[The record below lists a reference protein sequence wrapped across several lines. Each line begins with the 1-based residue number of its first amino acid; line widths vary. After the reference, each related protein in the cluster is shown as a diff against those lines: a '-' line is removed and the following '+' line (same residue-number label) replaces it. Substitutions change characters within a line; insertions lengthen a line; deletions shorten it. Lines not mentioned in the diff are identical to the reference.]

1 MVSPTAKSGTII
13 PAMELADLGALL
25 NELEPPPLLAILAHG
40 HLVLV
45 DVERDVLR
53 GGVLPCLLLQNGV
66 ILAVGALE
74 HLALPVRDIM

>member
-1 MVSPTAKSGTII
+1 MAEGGTII

-25 NELEPPPLLAILAHG
+25 NELELPPLLAILAHG

-45 DVERDVLR
+45 DVERDALR
-53 GGVLPCLLLQNGV
+53 GGVLPCLLLRNGV

-74 HLALPVRDIM
+74 HLALPVRDIL